1 MMRKRWIIKKCNTAG
16 QKRLVD
22 ELGVPPVIAR
32 LLVNRSIN
40 SPEEAQ
46 FFLHAGIEDLHD
58 PFLLK
63 GMDKAVSRIKKALS
77 RGEKILVYGDYDVDG
92 LTSVALLSEVLKE
105 LGGNIIE
112 YIPNRLE
119 EGYGLNLTAAQQ
131 AYRKK
136 VGVVVTVDCGVSG
149 IKEIGYLKTCG
160 IDTIVVD
167 HHKPGPEL
175 PKACAIIDP
184 LQKNCTYPF
193 KYLAGVGLTFK
204 LVQALLGKKPA
215 QLRKHLDLVALGT
228 IADVSPQLG
237 ENRILTRCG
246 LMAMAET
253 KNVGIKELIRASG
266 LIGKEITSRHIGFI
280 LGPRINAS
288 GRIGSPKLALRLLT
302 TRNREE
308 AKELAKTLDRE
319 NRNRQKVQGAVYEQA
334 LDKANR
340 EVNFKEHKV
349 IVLSG
354 EGWHPGVIG
363 IVASRLAEKFYRPT
377 VMISLQKNIGRGSAR
392 SIKNFHLFD
401 IISRCKEHLETF
413 GGHEAACGLTILPKF
428 VNKFKEH
435 INSVASDVLSPEDL
449 LPSLEAD
456 MEIPLSGL
464 SSGLIGQIEKL
475 EPYGPCN
482 PRPLLVS
489 RNLTVKHDPKIVGRK
504 GVKMWVTDGGIT
516 CEALIFGLEDTSGI
530 SKESVVNLAYTP
542 SVNSWR
548 GVSSIQLDLKDIKGP
563 S

>member
-22 ELGVPPVIAR
+22 ELGISPIIAH
-32 LLVNRSIN
+32 LLINRNIT
-40 SPEEAQ
+40 SPDEAQ
-46 FFLHAGIEDLHD
+46 FFLNGDIENLHD
-58 PFLLK
+58 PLLLK
-63 GMDKAVSRIKKALS
+63 DMAKAVSRIKKALS

-92 LTSVALLSEVLKE
+92 LTSVALLSEVLKA
-105 LGGNIIE
+105 LGGNVTE

-119 EGYGLNLTAAQQ
+119 EGYGLNLAAAQL
-131 AYRKK
+131 AYRRK
-136 VGVVVTVDCGVSG
+136 VGIVITVDCGVSAV
-149 IKEIGYLKTCG
+149 KEIDYLKSCR

-175 PKACAIIDP
+175 PGAYAVIDP
-184 LQKNCTYPF
+184 LQKNCAYPF
-193 KYLAGVGLTFK
+193 KYLAGVGLAFK

-215 QLRKHLDLVALGT
+215 QLREHLDLVALGT

-237 ENRILTRCG
+237 ENRILTRYG
-246 LMAMAET
+246 LMTMAKT
-253 KNVGIKELIRASG
+253 RNVGIKELIRASG
-266 LIGKEITSRHIGFI
+266 LIGKDITSRHIGYI

-288 GRIGSPKLALRLLT
+288 GRIGSPRLALRLLT
-302 TRNREE
+302 TKNREE
-308 AKELAKTLDRE
+308 AKELAKMLDRE
-319 NRNRQKVQGAVYEQA
+319 NRNRQKVQGAVYEEA

-401 IISRCKEHLETF
+401 IVSRCKEYLETF

-428 VNKFKEH
+428 INKFKER
-435 INSVASDVLSPEDL
+435 INSIASDVLSPEDL

-464 SSGLIGQIEKL
+464 SSRLIDEMGKL
-475 EPYGPCN
+475 EPYGPRN
-482 PRPLLVS
+482 PRPLFVS
-489 RNLTVKHDPKIVGRK
+489 RNLTVKHDPRIIGRK

-530 SKESVVNLAYTP
+530 SKESIVNLAYTP
-542 SVNSWR
+542 SINSWR
-548 GVSSIQLDLKDIKGP
+548 GVSSIQLDLEDIKGP